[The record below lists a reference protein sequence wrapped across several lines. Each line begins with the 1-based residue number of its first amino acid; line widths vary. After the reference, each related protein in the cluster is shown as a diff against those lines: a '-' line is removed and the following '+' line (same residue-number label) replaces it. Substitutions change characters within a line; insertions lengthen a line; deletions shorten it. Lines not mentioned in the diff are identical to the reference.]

1 MMNRRRKVVGENQ
14 QVPGSGREWQI
25 GEDLRHSIGG
35 IPLRP
40 DTMEDVL
47 AVLKPQVEEELQSVT
62 LVKRRRTLS
71 DREHRQANALRDLL
85 ALARENPNSK
95 RRA

>member
-1 MMNRRRKVVGENQ
+1 
-14 QVPGSGREWQI
+14 
-25 GEDLRHSIGG
+25 
-35 IPLRP
+35 
-40 DTMEDVL
+40 MEDVL

-62 LVKRRRTLS
+62 LVKRRRNLS

-85 ALARENPNSK
+85 ALAQENPNSK